1 MINFADH
8 VGSLIN
14 AIFVALIAAVV
25 GLIRKVFTNE
35 KKIDILEA
43 RLKSFDRIE
52 KEVDEIKVDIKNIL
66 LHLSS
71 K

>member
-1 MINFADH
+1 MINLADH
-8 VGSLIN
+8 IGSLIN
-14 AIFVALIAAVV
+14 ALFIALVAAVV

-35 KKIDILEA
+35 KKIEILET

-66 LHLSS
+66 LHLSI

>member
-1 MINFADH
+1 MINLADH
-8 VGSLIN
+8 IGSLIN
-14 AIFVALIAAVV
+14 ALIVALIAAVI

-35 KKIDILEA
+35 KKVELLEM
-43 RLKSFDRIE
+43 RLKSFDRME

-66 LHLSS
+66 LHLSI